1 MCHPR
6 PPAPPLR
13 RCIEPAGLTYRG
25 VGSLSMS
32 EENFSDEDSCSRC
45 SRCSLVLAKLQ
56 RGNLMIN
63 TLSPAQHSRN
73 KPTLHH
79 CTRRTPEHA
88 PEPAQLWAVEVAPA
102 ASCGWRAHTSGS
114 QAAMP
119 HGPLECTR
127 DTLQDRPLV
136 RPQNKSK

>member
-79 CTRRTPEHA
+79 CTRRTRTRA
-88 PEPAQLWAVEVAPA
+88 SPAVGRGGGPSGLLRME
-102 ASCGWRAHTSGS
+102 SAHVRVSGCNATWS
-114 QAAMP
+114 SRVHTGHSPGQTTCEA
-119 HGPLECTR
+119 TK
-127 DTLQDRPLV
+127 QV
-136 RPQNKSK
+136 